1 MLTLP
6 DELKWLYGK
15 EILVSV
21 FVLLILAV
29 IYDSL
34 KNIINYVRGKE

>member
-1 MLTLP
+1 MFPLP
-6 DELKWLYGK
+6 DELKWLHGK

-29 IYDSL
+29 VVDSI
-34 KNIINYVRGKE
+34 KNIINYVWGK

>member
-1 MLTLP
+1 MLILP
-6 DELKWLYGK
+6 DELKWLHGK

-29 IYDSL
+29 VYDSI
-34 KNIINYVRGKE
+34 KKIINYVRGKK